1 MEALWNAVKSL
12 AVWQIVALLAVMVG
26 AAAAVYFVYAGAA
39 QSDTTELAEN
49 QQLIP
54 VRYGDIVN
62 QVSTNGNLDFPER
75 ETLSFGIQGDL
86 GELLVTEGQSVSV
99 GQELARLDSSTI
111 ATLEEAVSQARV
123 DLLQAEDA
131 LAELLEPKSE
141 VTMALD
147 RAAAAE
153 KVADARF
160 QAQQAQE
167 ALDEVLD
174 PELPTPLDVKT
185 LKEKIAATE
194 LQIERLQEEY
204 EDLLNPEL
212 PTDRDIAAQDEVIA
226 DARVKLQQAI
236 DHREELLSR
245 DLLPD
250 YERQLAEAQQRQAD
264 AEKELAAIQESLDAL
279 EPSER
284 ELVEAFQA
292 RLKAQIA
299 LDEAAQALEDFQ
311 ELHGAKLTTQRAEKR
326 ELEADL
332 AAARNTLAS
341 LREAY
346 AGGAL
351 GLGSN
356 IRRWETYVANLETEL
371 QEVRFGIVSQAEEL
385 EAALAVAETALT
397 EAEERLAELSAG
409 PDSLE
414 LAERAALEA
423 RAKAIIANQ
432 EVIDRDL
439 AELEMPEVDPQEL
452 ALREAQVALAEATLN
467 QAIADLAELRED
479 QQATPSNLELDHKN
493 SQRELARD
501 TLAQYWEDYEQLL
514 EDMAAQPDPL
524 EVALKE
530 QQIVVAEAALAQ
542 AEADF
547 ADLLEEQGS
556 PPDPVDVAAAEQKA
570 LSARNRLESA
580 QSGLE
585 SASIT
590 TPLAGYVA
598 QVLAEPGDGVEP
610 RTEILEI
617 VDTTIVEVD
626 GIVDEIDV
634 LLVQV
639 GTAAEVSLDALPG
652 VTIPGIVTEIA
663 EDARNQQGV
672 VSYPIRI
679 RMEIP
684 QGIQPRA
691 GLSAIAN
698 IVLREERNVLLVPQQ
713 ALYGSFDQP
722 LVRVMTD
729 QGVTERPVTL
739 GSSDDFW
746 VAVKDGLA
754 EGDRVVLESA
764 DVSTGDSSFRN
775 LRRATGAGGGPR
787 GGGGGRPQ

>member
-12 AVWQIVALLAVMVG
+12 AVWQMLVLLAVMVG
-26 AAAAVYFVYAGAA
+26 AAAAVYFLYAGAA

-75 ETLSFGIQGDL
+75 ETLSFGIPGDI
-86 GELLVTEGQSVSV
+86 GELLVAEGQSVSV

-111 ATLEEAVSQARV
+111 ATLEEAVSPGPKV

-160 QAQQAQE
+160 QVQQAQD

-212 PTDRDIAAQDEVIA
+212 PTDRDIAAQEEVIA

-250 YERQLAEAQQRQAD
+250 YESQLAEAQQRQAD

-452 ALREAQVALAEATLN
+452 ALREG
-467 QAIADLAELRED
+467 
-479 QQATPSNLELDHKN
+479 PSCRWRK
-493 SQRELARD
+493 
-501 TLAQYWEDYEQLL
+501 
-514 EDMAAQPDPL
+514 
-524 EVALKE
+524 
-530 QQIVVAEAALAQ
+530 
-542 AEADF
+542 
-547 ADLLEEQGS
+547 
-556 PPDPVDVAAAEQKA
+556 PP
-570 LSARNRLESA
+570 
-580 QSGLE
+580 
-585 SASIT
+585 
-590 TPLAGYVA
+590 
-598 QVLAEPGDGVEP
+598 
-610 RTEILEI
+610 
-617 VDTTIVEVD
+617 
-626 GIVDEIDV
+626 
-634 LLVQV
+634 
-639 GTAAEVSLDALPG
+639 
-652 VTIPGIVTEIA
+652 
-663 EDARNQQGV
+663 
-672 VSYPIRI
+672 
-679 RMEIP
+679 
-684 QGIQPRA
+684 
-691 GLSAIAN
+691 
-698 IVLREERNVLLVPQQ
+698 
-713 ALYGSFDQP
+713 
-722 LVRVMTD
+722 
-729 QGVTERPVTL
+729 
-739 GSSDDFW
+739 
-746 VAVKDGLA
+746 
-754 EGDRVVLESA
+754 
-764 DVSTGDSSFRN
+764 
-775 LRRATGAGGGPR
+775 
-787 GGGGGRPQ
+787 